1 MAIEVL
7 LMQDM
12 DNLGNA
18 GTVVRVADGYARNYL
33 FPRNLAAPVTE
44 AARRRFE
51 KIRAELE
58 TKRAKLLSEA
68 KKKGAALKDAS
79 VTLRAKTT
87 DGETLFGSISAQD
100 IAHAICALGTD
111 VDKSMV
117 HLGHVIKALGTYDV
131 VIKLHPD
138 VNETVKVWV
147 VQE

>member
-33 FPRNLAAPVTE
+33 FPQKFAAPVTE

-51 KIRAELE
+51 KIRVELE
-58 TKRAKLLSEA
+58 SKRAKLLAEA
-68 KKKGAALKDAS
+68 RKKGAALKDAS

-87 DGETLFGSISAQD
+87 DGETLFGSISTQD
-100 IAHAICALGTD
+100 IAHAICALGTE
-111 VDKSMV
+111 VDKAMI
-117 HLGHVIKALGTYDV
+117 HIAHAIKALGTYDV
-131 VIKLHPD
+131 VVKLHPD
-138 VNETVKVWV
+138 VSETVKVWV